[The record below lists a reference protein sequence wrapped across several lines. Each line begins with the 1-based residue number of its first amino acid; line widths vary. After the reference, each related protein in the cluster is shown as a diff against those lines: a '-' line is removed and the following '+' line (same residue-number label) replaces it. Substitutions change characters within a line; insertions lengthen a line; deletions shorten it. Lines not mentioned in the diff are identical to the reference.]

1 ESFHF
6 VEYATFPEARI
17 VLGDTVFRSYSEKGL
32 NALNLPS
39 LREDEVILDVEQFQK
54 KDLGSIIALDTFL
67 GKRDFVI
74 RSYYKEESPFQTMK
88 MGKRVITNNSTFNR
102 LFQRSNYKNLV
113 ISFPKN
119 SDGVDYTAV
128 VVRELNRS
136 RSNYELITVLETPDV
151 YKKVER
157 IKNLLKKGFVI
168 LLFISLFV
176 VGFGVFNLIA
186 FSIKSR
192 GSYIGIL
199 RAQGI
204 SSKDLMLIFLL
215 EATIIITSGVLI
227 GLILGTLFSNLIG
240 SALKISPIFNLWNIL
255 LAVLFTFIIGIG
267 IGILPANKIGK
278 LEIVEALKI

>member
-1 ESFHF
+1 
-6 VEYATFPEARI
+6 
-17 VLGDTVFRSYSEKGL
+17 
-32 NALNLPS
+32 
-39 LREDEVILDVEQFQK
+39 
-54 KDLGSIIALDTFL
+54 
-67 GKRDFVI
+67 
-74 RSYYKEESPFQTMK
+74 
-88 MGKRVITNNSTFNR
+88 
-102 LFQRSNYKNLV
+102 
-113 ISFPKN
+113 
-119 SDGVDYTAV
+119 
-128 VVRELNRS
+128 
-136 RSNYELITVLETPDV
+136 
-151 YKKVER
+151 
-157 IKNLLKKGFVI
+157 
-168 LLFISLFV
+168 
-176 VGFGVFNLIA
+176 IA

-267 IGILPANKIGK
+267 IGILPASKIGK